1 MTPPPPLK
9 VFLCSTRAGG
19 LGITLTSADTVILYD
34 SDFNPQVDLQAQDR
48 VHRIGQPKDVRI
60 FKLVA
65 KDTVDAGIFAVAER
79 KRRLEAQLLGE
90 GGEGDGK
97 NTAAPAAEIGE
108 IISGVVAGASTGT

>member
-1 MTPPPPLK
+1 MQSSFTM
-9 VFLCSTRAGG
+9 
-19 LGITLTSADTVILYD
+19 LTSIPPQTARPKPPANPHPKTNPSSRGPKLY
-34 SDFNPQVDLQAQDR
+34 QAEDR

-108 IISGVVAGASTGT
+108 IISGVVARASTGT